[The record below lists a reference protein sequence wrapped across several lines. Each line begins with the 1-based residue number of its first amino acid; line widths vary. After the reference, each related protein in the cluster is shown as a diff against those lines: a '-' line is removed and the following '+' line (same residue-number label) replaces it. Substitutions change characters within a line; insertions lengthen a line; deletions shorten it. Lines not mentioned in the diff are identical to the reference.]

1 MTMLRM
7 ICTQE
12 IVVVFALVVLLQEI
26 IQFQK
31 GNILVNN
38 LFRKNIY
45 HVQIH
50 PRKIG
55 ISRKLSVLIET
66 IYV

>member
-12 IVVVFALVVLLQEI
+12 VVVVFALVVLLQEI

-31 GNILVNN
+31 LKGNILVNN
-38 LFRKNIY
+38 LFRY
-45 HVQIH
+45 ELLGST
-50 PRKIG
+50 RFTG
-55 ISRKLSVLIET
+55 TS
-66 IYV
+66 